1 MENSKNINV
10 QSDKIKKLMEE
21 KERLD
26 KRSEELARM
35 IRALV
40 LAR

>member
-40 LAR
+40 YAR